1 MIPAEIATTAISILS
16 PYLMKLGEEVGKKA
30 VGAAWAKVEEI
41 RQSIKDRFAQ
51 EKDDHAT
58 TTLARFEEKP
68 ESRKAGMQ
76 EVLEEIL
83 TSDSEFAS
91 NLMTL
96 LKEAEQAH
104 AGDVFNVEFHTNVS
118 GHGKIGKVVNIG
130 GNVEGDV
137 KI

>member
-1 MIPAEIATTAISILS
+1 MTIAEIAVAAVSILS
-16 PYLMKLGEEVGKKA
+16 PYLVKIGEELGKKA
-30 VGAAWAKVEEI
+30 AGAAWTKVEEI
-41 RQSIKDRFAQ
+41 HQSIKARFAK

-58 TTLARFEEKP
+58 KTLARFEEKP

-76 EVLEEIL
+76 EALEEIL
-83 TSDSEFAS
+83 TSDPEFAS
-91 NLMTL
+91 SLLSL

-104 AGDVFNVEFHTNVS
+104 AGDVFNVEFHINVS

-130 GNVEGDV
+130 GNVKGDV